1 MIQYTTQVRVGLM
14 SQVSR
19 MAFVSMFILDR
30 PSKHMPL
37 VPLNGAREHL
47 PGPVRNAMPLAPK
60 RGPQQGAQQQDI
72 QPARQA

>member
-1 MIQYTTQVRVGLM
+1 M
-14 SQVSR
+14 SQVGR
-19 MAFVSMFILDR
+19 MAFVSMFILLR

-37 VPLNGAREHL
+37 VPLNGAGERL
-47 PGPVRNAMPLAPK
+47 PGPVRNAMPLTPK

>member
-1 MIQYTTQVRVGLM
+1 M
-14 SQVSR
+14 SQVGR
-19 MAFVSMFILDR
+19 MAFVSMFILHR

-37 VPLNGAREHL
+37 VPLNGGRERV
-47 PGPVRNAMPLAPK
+47 PGPVRNAMPLTPK